1 MERGAMQERRTLSDK
16 PQPDSPNC
24 ALFAGLDRLLV
35 SPWRGVACNHVV
47 AGRVLICERLFGGDI
62 LSLLGYY
69 LRFSGE
75 LLKLEHS
82 LRGFSPFFALFK
94 QFFVL
99 APLALIYV
107 VVARTEKQA
116 PR

>member
-1 MERGAMQERRTLSDK
+1 
-16 PQPDSPNC
+16 
-24 ALFAGLDRLLV
+24 V
-35 SPWRGVACNHVV
+35 
-47 AGRVLICERLFGGDI
+47 GRVLICEQLFGGDI

-69 LRFSGE
+69 LRFLGK

-82 LRGFSPFFALFK
+82 LGGFSPFFALFK

-99 APLALIYV
+99 ALIYV
-107 VVARTEKQA
+107 VVARTEKEA